1 MIQSKISTL
10 QYCSHQNSTPCLS
23 ERVENYPYMRYPTM
37 LKVLR
42 LKSNYKL
49 LGFINKKIYSNI
61 FCVVLENYPLQV
73 AKNHPNLRNYKGAK
87 EN

>member
-1 MIQSKISTL
+1 
-10 QYCSHQNSTPCLS
+10 
-23 ERVENYPYMRYPTM
+23 M

-49 LGFINKKIYSNI
+49 LGFINKKIYLNI